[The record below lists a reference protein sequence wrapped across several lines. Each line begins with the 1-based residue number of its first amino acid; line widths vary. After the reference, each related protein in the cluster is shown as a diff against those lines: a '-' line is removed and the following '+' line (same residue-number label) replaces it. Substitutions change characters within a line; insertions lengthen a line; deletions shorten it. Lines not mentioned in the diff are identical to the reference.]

1 MRTLGILL
9 LAVIFAVTFA
19 GELTAV
25 TVTLQ
30 GGANATY
37 TLQSMTIDSNGNITL
52 TVNASTP
59 PPPGA
64 LSLSLNPTTLP
75 SGTVNTAYN
84 QLVTMTASGGT
95 PPYIYSCSGNGVAGL
110 SAVSI
115 NNTCTISGTP
125 TSSGTYTITFNLT
138 DSSGVSASN
147 SISLNISSGTTG
159 GKYIDITTTGLLPN
173 YLKGQSVAPD
183 SGAYYG
189 FTTNASFNKVAVNL
203 EAEIDSTGDYT
214 ADMDLIV
221 SNRIQPSCSDIVRGG
236 SSKGT
241 NGLWYG
247 SLIGRSNETVIITN
261 RDASGRLQP
270 IPPGTYYVT
279 ICNFTPGV
287 TGKFRI
293 SWAGYY

>member
-1 MRTLGILL
+1 MKALKILL
-9 LAVIFAVTFA
+9 SLFFAITLATAA
-19 GELTAV
+19 AAV

-30 GGANATY
+30 GGATGTY
-37 TLQSMTIDSNGNITL
+37 TLQSMTIDSSGNITI

-64 LSLSLNPTTLP
+64 LSLSLSPSTLP
-75 SGTVNTAYN
+75 SGVVNSAYN
-84 QLVTMTASGGT
+84 QPVTMTASGGT
-95 PPYIYSCSGNGVAGL
+95 SPYTYSCSGTGVSGL
-110 SAVSI
+110 SASA
-115 NNTCTISGTP
+115 NGSTCTVSGTP
-125 TSSGTYTITFNLT
+125 TAAGTYTVTFTVT
-138 DSSGVSASN
+138 DSANAKASN
-147 SISLNISSGTTG
+147 SISFNISSGTTG

-173 YLKGQSVAPD
+173 YLKGQSVSPD

-189 FTTNASFNKVAVNL
+189 FTTNTSFNKITVNL
-203 EAEIDSTGDYT
+203 VAEIDSTGDYT

-221 SNRIQPSCSDIVRGG
+221 STRSQPSCADIIRGG

-247 SLIGRSNETVIITN
+247 ALIGRSNETVTVTN

-279 ICNFTPGV
+279 VCNFTPGV
-287 TGKFRI
+287 TGKFTI
-293 SWAGYY
+293 SWGGYY

>member
-1 MRTLGILL
+1 MKALKILL
-9 LAVIFAVTFA
+9 SLFFTITLATAAV
-19 GELTAV
+19 AV

-30 GGANATY
+30 GGATGNY
-37 TLQSMTIDSNGNITL
+37 TLQSMTIDSNGNITI

-64 LSLSLNPTTLP
+64 LTLSLSPSTLP
-75 SGTVNTAYN
+75 SGVVNSAYS
-84 QLVTMTASGGT
+84 QPVTMTASGGT
-95 PPYIYSCSGNGVAGL
+95 SPYTYSCSGTGVSGL
-110 SAVSI
+110 SASA
-115 NNTCTISGTP
+115 NGSTCTVSGTP
-125 TSSGTYTITFNLT
+125 TVAGTYTVTFTVT
-138 DSSGVSASN
+138 DSANAIASN
-147 SISLNISSGTTG
+147 SISFNISSGTIG
-159 GKYIDITTTGLLPN
+159 GKYIDITTAGLLPN

-189 FTTNASFNKVAVNL
+189 FTTNTSFNKITVNL

-221 SNRIQPSCSDIVRGG
+221 STRSQPSCSDIVRGG

-247 SLIGRSNETVIITN
+247 SLIGRSNETVTVTN

-279 ICNFTPGV
+279 VCNFTPGV
-287 TGKFRI
+287 TGKFRL